1 MTEQQ
6 LIGVRLAAARR
17 NRGIKQV
24 DLGAT
29 IGVSDQTISNWEVG
43 LRTPR
48 ADLLRRV
55 CLALDCSADY
65 LLRLSSEMEHAPHWK
80 PIPDPAHGADTDL
93 EGPELG

>member
-17 NRGIKQV
+17 SRGIKQV
-24 DLGAT
+24 DLGAI
-29 IGVSDQTISNWEVG
+29 IGVSDQTVSNWEVG

-48 ADLLRRV
+48 ADLLRKV

-65 LLRLSSEMEHAPHWK
+65 LLGLSNEMEHAPHRELL
-80 PIPDPAHGADTDL
+80 PDVPRSANV
-93 EGPELG
+93 EPELE